1 MEKFISHSGTGL
13 PLRRSNVDTDQI
25 IPAVYL
31 KRVTRSGFED
41 GLFAAWRND
50 PEFVLNQPQ
59 YRNATILVAGVDFG
73 TGSSREHAVWAL
85 QNYGFKVVISSRF
98 ADIFRGNSLKGG
110 LLTVILPQAEIEKLW
125 SAIESNPE
133 MAIHVDLESKS
144 VSYENQRISFE
155 LDDYT
160 RWRLME
166 GLDDIGLTMRNLSD
180 VEKFEGKRANFKPKT
195 LPVLS

>member
-1 MEKFISHSGTGL
+1 MDKFIKHTGTAV

-50 PEFVLNQPQ
+50 PEFVLNKTE
-59 YRNATILVAGVDFG
+59 YNNGTILVAGVDFG

-85 QNYGFKVVISSRF
+85 QNYGFKVIISSRF
-98 ADIFRGNSLKGG
+98 ADIFRGNSAKGG
-110 LLTVILPQAEIEKLW
+110 LLTVILPQDQVEKLW
-125 SAIESNPE
+125 EQIEREPSTQVT
-133 MAIHVDLESKS
+133 VDLEQRT
-144 VSYENQRISFE
+144 VSYADSTVAFE
-155 LDDYT
+155 IDDYT

-166 GLDDIGLTMRNLSD
+166 GLDDIGLTMKHLD
-180 VEKFEGKRANFKPKT
+180 EIAEFEAKRPSFKPKT
-195 LPVLS
+195 LPIK

>member
-1 MEKFISHSGTGL
+1 MEKFIKHTGTAV

-41 GLFAAWRND
+41 GLFAAWRSD
-50 PEFVLNQPQ
+50 PDFVLNKAE
-59 YRNATILVAGVDFG
+59 YKHGTILVAGVDFG

-98 ADIFRGNSLKGG
+98 ADIFRGNSAKGG
-110 LLTVILPQAEIEKLW
+110 LLTVVLPQVEIEKLW
-125 SAIESNPE
+125 GAIESNPALE
-133 MAIHVDLESKS
+133 VTVDLEKKLL
-144 VSYENQRISFE
+144 SYSNNDVEFE
-155 LDDYT
+155 IDDYT

-166 GLDDIGLTMRNLSD
+166 GLDDIGLTMQHLD
-180 VEKFEGKRANFKPKT
+180 EIAKFEEKRAVFKPKT
-195 LPVLS
+195 LPIK